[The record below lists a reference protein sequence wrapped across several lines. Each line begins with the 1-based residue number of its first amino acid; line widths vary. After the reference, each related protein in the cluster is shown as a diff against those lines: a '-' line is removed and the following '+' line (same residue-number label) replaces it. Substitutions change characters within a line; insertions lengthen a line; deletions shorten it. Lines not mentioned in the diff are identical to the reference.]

1 MFFSS
6 GFPFDSMGGQQAR
19 RKREVNNNKY
29 YEVLNLKKNC
39 TTDEVKKA
47 YRKLAII
54 HHPDKGGDPEK
65 FKEISRAYEVL
76 SDEEKR
82 KLYDEYGEE
91 GLENGEQP
99 ADATDLFDFILNA
112 GKGKKK
118 RGEDIVSEVK
128 VTLEQLYNGAT
139 KKLAISK
146 DIICTNC
153 EGHGGP
159 KDAKV
164 DCKQCNGR
172 GTKTYMRYHS
182 SVLHQTEVTC
192 NGCRG
197 KGKIFNEKDKCT
209 NCKGLCVLKTRKII
223 EVYIPKG
230 APNKHKIVFNG
241 EADEKPNVITGNL
254 VVILNEK
261 QHPVFRREGIDLFM
275 NYKISLYESLTG
287 FVAEVTHLDERKILV
302 NCTNCGFIRHGDIRE
317 VLDEGMPTYKDPF
330 KKGNLYITFEVEYPM
345 DLIITNENKEFLK
358 ILKKQNEVEK
368 KYDLENSELEVVTCS
383 PVDKEYIKVRVT
395 KQQQQQQQEA
405 YDDEDHQPE
414 MEGGRVACAQQ

>member
-6 GFPFDSMGGQQAR
+6 GFPFEAMGGQQAR
-19 RKREVNNNKY
+19 RRREVNNNKY
-29 YEVLNLKKNC
+29 YEALNLKKNC
-39 TTDEVKKA
+39 TTEEVKKA
-47 YRKLAII
+47 YRKLAIV

-76 SDEEKR
+76 ADEEKR

-91 GLENGEQP
+91 GLENGEP
-99 ADATDLFDFILNA
+99 ATDATDLFDFILNA

-118 RGEDIVSEVK
+118 RGEDIVSEVNIS
-128 VTLEQLYNGAT
+128 LEQLYNGAT

-146 DIICTNC
+146 DVICSTC

-164 DCKQCNGR
+164 ECKICNGR

-192 NGCRG
+192 SACKG
-197 KGKIFNEKDKCT
+197 KGKIMSEKDKCVT
-209 NCKGLCVLKTRKII
+209 CKGACVIKTRKIL
-223 EVYIPKG
+223 EVYVPKG

-261 QHPVFRREGIDLFM
+261 PHRLFKREGVDLFITH
-275 NYKISLYESLTG
+275 KISLYESLTG

-302 NCTNCGFIRHGDIRE
+302 NCMNSGFIRHGDIKE
-317 VLDEGMPTYKDPF
+317 IKEEGMPTYKDPF

-345 DLIITNENKEFLK
+345 DMVITKEKKEILK
-358 ILKKQNEVEK
+358 ILKKPNETEQN
-368 KYDLENSELEVVTCS
+368 YDLENCEHEVVTCTS
-383 PVDKEYIKVRVT
+383 VDKEYL
-395 KQQQQQQQEA
+395 KQRLSRQQQET
-405 YDDEDHQPE
+405 YEEEDHQPE
-414 MEGGRVACAQQ
+414 MEGGRVQCAQQ